1 MSLIESAIARARAA
15 TARGATAQQ
24 PTPQPTQGAQKSVL
38 RRRIPAERRAVADSP
53 KPARQ
58 YPLSA
63 TDVVRMEENRILPQ
77 ISDQAALR
85 AYKIM
90 RTRLLQRLGQNNWRT
105 LAVTGTDTGQG
116 KTLTAINL
124 AIALAQDPNTSVF
137 LVDLDLQRPMIG
149 TYMGMTFKHG
159 LGEYLIGEAELDQ
172 IIYGVGIERLAVIPN
187 SNSFEHSSERLTGPR
202 MLELQRFM
210 EAESPP
216 HIVIYDMP
224 PLLLSD
230 DVLTFAPQIDGL
242 LLVVSEGCTARS
254 ALKKSKEI
262 LAEMN
267 LIGVVLNRSTERDSA
282 AYY

>member
-1 MSLIESAIARARAA
+1 MSLIESAIAKVRDAAYGSAAR
-15 TARGATAQQ
+15 T
-24 PTPQPTQGAQKSVL
+24 TQGAQNSVK
-38 RRRIPAERRAVADSP
+38 RKRIPAERRAGSTDSLGS
-53 KPARQ
+53 ARQ
-58 YPLSA
+58 YPLCA
-63 TDVVRMEENRILPQ
+63 TNVVTMEENRILPR

-149 TYMGMTFKHG
+149 TYMGMTFEHG
-159 LGEYLIGEAELDQ
+159 LGEYLSGAAELDQ
-172 IIYGVGIERLAVIPN
+172 IIYSPGIERLAVIPN
-187 SNSFEHSSERLTGPR
+187 STSFEHSSERLTGPR

-216 HIVIYDMP
+216 RIVIYDMP

-230 DVLTFAPQIDGL
+230 DVLTFAPQVDGL
-242 LLVVSEGCTARS
+242 LLVVSEGFTARS
-254 ALKKSKEI
+254 RLKQSKEI
-262 LAEMN
+262 LDEMN
-267 LIGVVLNRSTERDSA
+267 LIGVVLNRSTERDDA

>member
-1 MSLIESAIARARAA
+1 MSLIELAIAKAREVAHASAA
-15 TARGATAQQ
+15 RTTQTAQNSIQ
-24 PTPQPTQGAQKSVL
+24 PK
-38 RRRIPAERRAVADSP
+38 RIPAQRRVGSADSP
-53 KPARQ
+53 ESVRQ
-58 YPLSA
+58 YPVCA
-63 TDVVRMEENRILPQ
+63 TNVVRMEENRILPQ

-105 LAVTGTDTGQG
+105 LAVTGIDAGQG

-149 TYMGMTFKHG
+149 TYMGMTFEHG
-159 LGEYLIGEAELDQ
+159 LGEYLTGAAELDQ
-172 IIYGVGIERLAVIPN
+172 IIYSPGIERLAVIPN
-187 SNSFEHSSERLTGPR
+187 SISFEHSSERLTGQR
-202 MLELQRFM
+202 MLELQRFI

-216 HIVIYDMP
+216 RIVIYDMP

-230 DVLTFAPQIDGL
+230 DVLTFSPQVNGL
-242 LLVVSEGCTARS
+242 LLVVSEGFTNRS

-267 LIGVVLNRSTERDSA
+267 VIGVVLNRSTERDDA
-282 AYY
+282 AYYY

>member
-15 TARGATAQQ
+15 TAQRSAA
-24 PTPQPTQGAQKSVL
+24 QPTQGAQKSVL
-38 RRRIPAERRAVADSP
+38 PRRIPAERRAVADAP
-53 KPARQ
+53 TAARQ
-58 YPLSA
+58 YPLCA
-63 TDVVRMEENRILPQ
+63 TDVVRMEENRVLPQ
-77 ISDQAALR
+77 VSDQAALR

-116 KTLTAINL
+116 KTLTSINL

-137 LVDLDLQRPMIG
+137 LVDLDLQRPTIG

-159 LGEYLIGEAELDQ
+159 LGEYLTGEAELDQ
-172 IIYGVGIERLAVIPN
+172 IIYSVGIERLTVIPN
-187 SNSFEHSSERLTGPR
+187 SSSFEHSSERLTGPR
-202 MLELQRFM
+202 MLELQRFI

-242 LLVVSEGCTARS
+242 LLVVSEGFTARS

-267 LIGVVLNRSTERDSA
+267 LIGVVLNRSTERDAA

>member
-1 MSLIESAIARARAA
+1 MSLIESAIAKAREVAHASAA
-15 TARGATAQQ
+15 RTSPAAQNSA
-24 PTPQPTQGAQKSVL
+24 PP
-38 RRRIPAERRAVADSP
+38 RRIPAERRVVDTDSP
-53 KPARQ
+53 KSARQ
-58 YPLSA
+58 YPLCA

-77 ISDQAALR
+77 ISDRAALR

-90 RTRLLQRLGQNNWRT
+90 RTRLLQRLAQNNWQT

-124 AIALAQDPNTSVF
+124 AIALAQDPNTSVM

-159 LGEYLIGEAELDQ
+159 LGEYLTGEAELGQ
-172 IIYGVGIERLAVIPN
+172 IIYNPGIERLAVIPN
-187 SNSFEHSSERLTGPR
+187 SRSFEHSSERLTGPR
-202 MLELQRFM
+202 MLELQSFIN
-210 EAESPP
+210 AESPP
-216 HIVIYDMP
+216 RIVIYDMP

-230 DVLTFAPQIDGL
+230 DVLTFAPQVDGM
-242 LLVVSEGCTARS
+242 LLVVSEGFTSRS

-267 LIGVVLNRSTERDSA
+267 VIGVVLNRSTERDDG
-282 AYY
+282 AYYY

>member
-1 MSLIESAIARARAA
+1 MSLIESAIAKARKVADGSAA
-15 TARGATAQQ
+15 RTTQAAQDSIQ
-24 PTPQPTQGAQKSVL
+24 RKRMA
-38 RRRIPAERRAVADSP
+38 AERRVDSIDSS
-53 KPARQ
+53 KSARQ
-58 YPLSA
+58 YPLCA
-63 TDVVRMEENRILPQ
+63 TDAVQMEKNRILPQ
-77 ISDQAALR
+77 ISDRAALR

-90 RTRLLQRLGQNNWRT
+90 RTRLLQRLAQNKWQT

-124 AIALAQDPNTSVF
+124 AIALAQDPNTSVL

-159 LGEYLIGEAELDQ
+159 LGEYLAGETELDQ
-172 IIYGVGIERLAVIPN
+172 IIYDPGIERLAVIPN
-187 SNSFEHSSERLTGPR
+187 SRSFEHSSEHLSGPR
-202 MLELQRFM
+202 MLELQSYIN
-210 EAESPP
+210 AESPTR
-216 HIVIYDMP
+216 IVIYDMP

-242 LLVVSEGCTARS
+242 LLVVSEGFTSRS

-267 LIGVVLNRSTERDSA
+267 VIGVVLNRSTERDDA
-282 AYY
+282 AYYY

>member
-1 MSLIESAIARARAA
+1 MSLIESAIAKAREVAHGSAARANQ
-15 TARGATAQQ
+15 TAQNSIQ
-24 PTPQPTQGAQKSVL
+24 RK
-38 RRRIPAERRAVADSP
+38 RIPAERRVGSADSP
-53 KPARQ
+53 ESVRQ
-58 YPLSA
+58 YPACA

-105 LAVTGTDTGQG
+105 LAVTGTDAGQG

-124 AIALAQDPNTSVF
+124 AIALAQDPNTSVL

-149 TYMGMTFKHG
+149 TYMGLTFEHG
-159 LGEYLIGEAELDQ
+159 LGDYLTGKAELDQ
-172 IIYGVGIERLAVIPN
+172 IIYSPGIERLAVIPN
-187 SNSFEHSSERLTGPR
+187 SISFEHSSERLTGQR
-202 MLELQRFM
+202 MLELQRFI

-216 HIVIYDMP
+216 RIVIYDMP

-230 DVLTFAPQIDGL
+230 DVLTFSPQVNGL
-242 LLVVSEGCTARS
+242 LLVVSEGFTNRS

-267 LIGVVLNRSTERDSA
+267 VIGVVLNRSTERDDA
-282 AYY
+282 AYYY

>member
-1 MSLIESAIARARAA
+1 MSLIESAIAKAREVAHGSA
-15 TARGATAQQ
+15 PRTTQTAQN
-24 PTPQPTQGAQKSVL
+24 SVL
-38 RRRIPAERRAVADSP
+38 QRRIPAERRVGSADSTKP
-53 KPARQ
+53 PARQ
-58 YPLSA
+58 YPLCA
-63 TDVVRMEENRILPQ
+63 TDPVRMEENRILPQ
-77 ISDQAALR
+77 ISDRSALR

-90 RTRLLQRLGQNNWRT
+90 RTRLLQRLGQNNWQS

-149 TYMGMTFKHG
+149 TYMGMTFEHG
-159 LGEYLIGEAELDQ
+159 LGDYLTGKAELDQ
-172 IIYGVGIERLAVIPN
+172 IIYNPGIERLGVIPN
-187 SNSFEHSSERLTGPR
+187 SISFEHSSERLTGPR
-202 MLELQRFM
+202 MLELEGFLK
-210 EAESPP
+210 AESPP
-216 HIVIYDMP
+216 RIIIYDMP

-230 DVLTFAPQIDGL
+230 DVLTFAPQVDGL
-242 LLVVSEGCTARS
+242 LLVVSEGFTARS

-267 LIGVVLNRSTERDSA
+267 LIGVVLNRSTERDDA